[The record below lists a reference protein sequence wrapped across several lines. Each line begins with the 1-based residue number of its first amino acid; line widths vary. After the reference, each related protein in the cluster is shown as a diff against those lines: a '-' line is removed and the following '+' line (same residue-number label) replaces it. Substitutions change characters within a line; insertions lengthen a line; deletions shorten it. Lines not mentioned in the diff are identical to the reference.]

1 MRFRRPSRRALLTL
15 LAGLSVGIAFVAVA
29 NHVILS
35 RHKDQ
40 SYSRIDAVPYR
51 DVALVL
57 GANPRLK
64 SGAPNLHFAH
74 RIEAA
79 AALYHAG
86 KVRHLLV
93 SGDNHRSDYDE
104 PTAMKAALV
113 ARGVPAEA
121 ITCDYAGFRTLDSVA
136 RANSVFGLRTFTV
149 VSQRY
154 HTARALEIAH
164 AHGLDAVAFCSSDVP
179 AAQSIKTELREIIA
193 RADTWLDLYVWHR
206 GPRFPGPP
214 EPILIASR

>member
-15 LAGLSVGIAFVAVA
+15 LAGFSLGLAFVAVA
-29 NHVILS
+29 NHVTVS
-35 RHKDQ
+35 RHEARNHAEIDQ
-40 SYSRIDAVPYR
+40 VPVR
-51 DVALVL
+51 EVALVL
-57 GANPRLK
+57 GANPVLK
-64 SGAPNLHFAH
+64 SGAPNLHFTY
-74 RIEAA
+74 RIGAA

-93 SGDNHRSDYDE
+93 SGDNHRRDYDE
-104 PTAMKAALV
+104 PTAMKAALI

-121 ITCDYAGFRTLDSVA
+121 ITCDYAGFRTLDSVV
-136 RANSVFGLRTFTV
+136 RANSVFGLRSFTL

-164 AHGLDAVAFCSSDVP
+164 AHGLDAVAFCSRDVP
-179 AAQSIKTELREIIA
+179 SGQSLRTELLEVLA

-214 EPILIASR
+214 EPIRVASR

>member
-1 MRFRRPSRRALLTL
+1 MRFRHPSRGALLTIF
-15 LAGLSVGIAFVAVA
+15 AGLSLGLAFVAVA

-35 RHKDQ
+35 RHKNQ
-40 SYSRIDAVPYR
+40 NYSQLGQMPYR

-57 GANPRLK
+57 GANPKLK
-64 SGAPNLHFAH
+64 SGAPNLHFTY
-74 RIEAA
+74 RIGAA

-86 KVRHLLV
+86 KVQHLLV
-93 SGDNHRSDYDE
+93 SGDNHRRDYDE
-104 PTAMKAALV
+104 PTAMKTALV

-121 ITCDYAGFRTLDSVA
+121 ITCDYAGFRTLDSVV
-136 RANSVFGLRTFTV
+136 RANSVFGLRSFTI

-164 AHGLDAVAFCSSDVP
+164 AHGFDAVAFNSHDVP
-179 AAQSIKTELREIIA
+179 AAQSLRTELREIIA

-206 GPRFPGPP
+206 QPRFPGPP
-214 EPILIASR
+214 EPIRIASR